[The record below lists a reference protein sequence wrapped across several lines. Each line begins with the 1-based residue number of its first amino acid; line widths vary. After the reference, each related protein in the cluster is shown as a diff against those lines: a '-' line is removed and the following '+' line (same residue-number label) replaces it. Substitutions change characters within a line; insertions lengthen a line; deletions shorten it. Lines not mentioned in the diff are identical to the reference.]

1 MAEEPFT
8 PCFLVIEG
16 EDPRYELR
24 GKLGEG
30 GMAEVF
36 RAKDHLIGE
45 IVAIKIPKGE
55 LYDNAEAAPR
65 FRREAYVL
73 SQLQHP
79 NIVRFLDWGVCKRQ
93 RQGGERSDI
102 FYVMEFFD
110 GSDLSDMI
118 DNCLMELE
126 DRPIKGSLIA
136 FQDIV
141 DIVLQM
147 LDALH
152 EAHSKG
158 FVHRDL
164 KPANIMLC
172 REFDGIKAK
181 LADFGIAKIL
191 KKHGLQAAN
200 RTTLTK
206 ENRFPGTPTYMAPEM
221 ARNNSQVD
229 ERADL
234 YALGAIVYEMVTG
247 RSTVSDIEE
256 CSLDVFIRLNS
267 DEPFAENLYP
277 SKLFKGVDSALEKW
291 ILTLLKRDPDERFQ
305 TALEAARHFRQKVA
319 RMPTISPVLNKPK
332 TSGIKRIVTFCA
344 FVAIALGIPVATLYL
359 SPIDAVIGGASAPV
373 VSMSETS
380 ERSAKV
386 AVTQPSAS
394 ASAKPTTG
402 LTLADLPEPDRV
414 RFQKVVKQMKVLRPK
429 TKCPRS
435 LKHELLYFDATY
447 LSLADVKYWIAGC
460 FYREG
465 QIENAELFHE
475 QYRALSGGL
484 EKPP

>member
-1 MAEEPFT
+1 M
-8 PCFLVIEG
+8 
-16 EDPRYELR
+16 
-24 GKLGEG
+24 
-30 GMAEVF
+30 
-36 RAKDHLIGE
+36 
-45 IVAIKIPKGE
+45 
-55 LYDNAEAAPR
+55 
-65 FRREAYVL
+65 
-73 SQLQHP
+73 
-79 NIVRFLDWGVCKRQ
+79 
-93 RQGGERSDI
+93 
-102 FYVMEFFD
+102 
-110 GSDLSDMI
+110 
-118 DNCLMELE
+118 
-126 DRPIKGSLIA
+126 
-136 FQDIV
+136 

-344 FVAIALGIPVATLYL
+344 FVAIALGIPGCHAL
-359 SPIDAVIGGASAPV
+359 SISDRCCDWWRVRPGRKHVGNIGEKREGRCHAAVRFGKRKTNHGSHAR
-373 VSMSETS
+373 
-380 ERSAKV
+380 RS
-386 AVTQPSAS
+386 S
-394 ASAKPTTG
+394 
-402 LTLADLPEPDRV
+402 EPDRV

-435 LKHELLYFDATY
+435 LKRELLYFDATY

-460 FYREG
+460 FYRK
-465 QIENAELFHE
+465 A
-475 QYRALSGGL
+475 RSKMRSSSTSSTALCQAASKNRHDLSPNG
-484 EKPP
+484 PPLGPFFL